1 MPFAQA
7 PLFKAPVLGTKH
19 ERAMLTS
26 QAQAGFHLAF
36 VAPSFSIFFCSAE
49 AYYS

>member
-7 PLFKAPVLGTKH
+7 PLFQAPVLGTKH

-36 VAPSFSIFFCSAE
+36 IAPSFSILFSAE